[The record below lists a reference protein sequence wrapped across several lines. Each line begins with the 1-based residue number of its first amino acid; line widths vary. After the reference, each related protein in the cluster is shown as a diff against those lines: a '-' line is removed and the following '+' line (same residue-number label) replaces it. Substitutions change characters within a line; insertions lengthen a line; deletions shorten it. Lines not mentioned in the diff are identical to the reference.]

1 MDWISQWP
9 QLLFEMF
16 NILYSSLGTR
26 DTDIRGNI
34 GGVVGH
40 GLLRVAI
47 EHETM
52 GVVYLE

>member
-40 GLLRVAI
+40 GLLGVAI
-47 EHETM
+47 EYEIV
-52 GVVYLE
+52 GVV

>member
-34 GGVVGH
+34 GGVVGC

-47 EHETM
+47 EHETV